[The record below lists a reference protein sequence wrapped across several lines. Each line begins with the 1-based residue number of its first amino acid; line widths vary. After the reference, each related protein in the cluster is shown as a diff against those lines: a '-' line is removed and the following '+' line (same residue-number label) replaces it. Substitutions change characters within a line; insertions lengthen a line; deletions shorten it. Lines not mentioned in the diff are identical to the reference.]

1 MAYELSKHS
10 GINTNVEGKMCSVLI
25 FSGCFYILSS
35 VVIISNLKAHNH
47 KTVSDIFHYNST
59 EPFGS
64 MGMK

>member
-1 MAYELSKHS
+1 MAYELSIHS
-10 GINTNVEGKMCSVLI
+10 GVNTNVKGKMCSLII

-35 VVIISNLKAHNH
+35 AVIIYNLKAHNL